1 MSTVTPRHHRPPQG
15 TPAGGAVAVLVLG
28 ILLVTALTLLSIA
41 VLLQP

>member
-1 MSTVTPRHHRPPQG
+1 MSTVTPRHHRPTPV
-15 TPAGGAVAVLVLG
+15 TPAGGAAAVLVLG